1 MTLREPR
8 LANDGVQL
16 LPKFLDGI
24 VVLDFS
30 RVLAGPFCTMTL
42 ADLGARVIKV
52 EPPDGD
58 ESRGMGPFVDGNSLY
73 FASINRSKQSVV
85 LNLKTP
91 DGVELAR
98 SLCKKCDVLVEN
110 YRPGTMDK
118 LGLAYDRVR
127 KLNPSIVYASLSG
140 FGHSGPY
147 RDRGAYDV
155 IIQAMSGLMSV
166 TGADGGRPTRVG
178 ASIGDLIPA
187 LYTATAIL
195 AALNVR
201 DQRGGCH
208 LDIGMMDCVVSVME
222 NALSRYWVTGEDP
235 QPLGNRHPAITPFSS
250 FAVDDGEVAIACGND
265 LLWTRLCRAL
275 GASDLARDPRF
286 ASNSL
291 RTQNVGELTAGLEQ
305 ALAGRKTSECLEL
318 LSDAGIPCAKIN
330 STSDLMNDPNL
341 RARNMIV
348 EVDQPGIGVMPV
360 PGTPIKSNRFDDDVG
375 NPAPRLGADTREVL
389 SELLDIDSSELARL
403 ERAGAI
409 GQTRADD

>member
-1 MTLREPR
+1 M
-8 LANDGVQL
+8 
-16 LPKFLDGI
+16 PKFLDGL

-58 ESRGMGPFVDGNSLY
+58 EARGMGPFVDGASLY
-73 FASINRSKQSVV
+73 FAGINRNKESVV

-91 DGVELAR
+91 EGVRLAR
-98 SLCKKCDVLVEN
+98 RLCQKCDVLVEN

-118 LGLAYDRVR
+118 LGLGYDEVR
-127 KLNPSIVYASLSG
+127 KLNPSVVYASLSG

-147 RDRGAYDV
+147 RGRGAYDV

-166 TGADGGRPTRVG
+166 TGSDGGRPTRVG

-187 LYTATAIL
+187 LYTTTAIL

-201 DQRGGCH
+201 DRQGGCH

-222 NALSRYWVTGEDP
+222 NALSRYWVSGEDP
-235 QPLGNRHPAITPFSS
+235 RPLGNRHPAITPFSS
-250 FAVDDGEVAIACGND
+250 FAVDDGEIVIACGND
-265 LLWTRLCRAL
+265 VLWARLCGTL
-275 GASDLARDPRF
+275 GVPDLARDPRF

-291 RTQNVGELTAGLEQ
+291 RTQNVAELTVELET

-318 LSDAGIPCAKIN
+318 LSGTGIPCAKIN

-348 EVDQPGIGVMPV
+348 EIDQPGIGPMPA
-360 PGTPIKSNRFDDDVG
+360 PGTPIKADGFDDDVRK
-375 NPAPRLGADTREVL
+375 PAPALGAHTRKVL
-389 SELLDIDSSELARL
+389 SEMLNIDSEELARL
-403 ERAGAI
+403 ERSGAI
-409 GQTRADD
+409 GQAAARG

>member
-360 PGTPIKSNRFDDDVG
+360 PGTPIKSNRFNDDVG

-389 SELLDIDSSELARL
+389 SELLDIDSDELARL

>member
-1 MTLREPR
+1 M
-8 LANDGVQL
+8 
-16 LPKFLDGI
+16 PKFLDGI

-52 EPPDGD
+52 ESPDGD
-58 ESRGMGPFVDGNSLY
+58 EARGMGPFVDGNSLY
-73 FASINRSKQSVV
+73 FAGINRSKQSVV

-91 DGVELAR
+91 DGVKLAR
-98 SLCKKCDVLVEN
+98 RLCQKCDVLVEN

-118 LGLAYDRVR
+118 LGLGYDQVQ

-166 TGADGGRPTRVG
+166 TGAHGGRPTRVG

-187 LYTATAIL
+187 LYTTTAIL

-201 DQRGGCH
+201 DRRGGCH
-208 LDIGMMDCVVSVME
+208 LDIGMMDCLVSVME

-235 QPLGNRHPAITPFSS
+235 KPLGNRHPAITPFSS
-250 FAVDDGEVAIACGND
+250 FAVDDGEIVIACGND
-265 LLWTRLCRAL
+265 ALWTRLCGTLEAP
-275 GASDLARDPRF
+275 DLARDPRF

-291 RTQNVGELTAGLEQ
+291 RTQNAAELTVELEA
-305 ALAGRKTSECLEL
+305 ALAGHKLSECLDL
-318 LSDAGIPCAKIN
+318 MSGAGIPCAKIN

-348 EVDQPGIGVMPV
+348 EIDQPGIGPMPA
-360 PGTPIKSNRFDDDVG
+360 PGTPIKADGFDDDVRK
-375 NPAPRLGADTREVL
+375 PSPELGAHTREVL
-389 SELLDIDSSELARL
+389 SELLDLDSEELDRL

-409 GQTRADD
+409 HQAAAHGRQSH